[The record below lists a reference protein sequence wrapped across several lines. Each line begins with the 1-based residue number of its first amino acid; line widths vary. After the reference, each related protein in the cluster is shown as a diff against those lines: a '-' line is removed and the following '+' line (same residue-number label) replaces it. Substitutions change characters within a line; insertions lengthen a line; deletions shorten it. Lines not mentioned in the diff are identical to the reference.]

1 MKTKFI
7 TIKPISS
14 RARTIF
20 KTKMA
25 SNGKCKVTMEGA
37 TMIFLNSAH
46 KNTNLVVNK
55 VNDLNWVIVP
65 DQEVSQ

>member
-20 KTKMA
+20 KTKML
-25 SNGKCKVTMEGA
+25 SNGKCKVEMEGSS
-37 TMIFLNSAH
+37 MMFLSSVMKGNH
-46 KNTNLVVNK
+46 LVVFKNTDVN
-55 VNDLNWVIVP
+55 WAIVP
-65 DQEVSQ
+65 ETEVSQ